1 MIKKL
6 RWKFIL
12 VAMVSMILILGI
24 IVGTITLVNY
34 NAITANA
41 DKILNVLANND
52 GTFDKKDPPDPN
64 SSSSDIRSSNKVASI
79 FEDTC
84 DSKLYLAQTQEDN
97 GDESQVV
104 DDSNDTP
111 QVPPSG
117 EGGGP
122 VNPGGDMGG
131 NKETPFSTRYFSV
144 IFSYDSSGTVSLTN
158 YEVDT
163 DNIAAITSD
172 EALTMAKEV
181 LSSNKTNGYAG
192 VYRYLAKSVVKSENQ
207 SYIVV
212 FVDCTNDLNSVK
224 TFAIN
229 ALWISACGIVAVF
242 GIVTLLSYLVFAP
255 VKKSYDKQKIF
266 VTNAAHELKTPLTII
281 SANNEL
287 IEAQYDSVD
296 ETQAIDKQVKKLTHM
311 INNLNLLSKL
321 DEKDGKLE
329 SFERIDLTSMTN
341 ELVESFESVLQ
352 VKNIKFEHN
361 VESNVFLQGNG
372 TMISQLLTLL
382 MDNASKYALTY
393 INFNI
398 RNDGKYVVVESI
410 NDANINE
417 ENPEML
423 LERFYRSDKA
433 RGGSIEGSG
442 IGLSIVK
449 EIVNLHKGT
458 IKIGAQNN
466 TYSCF
471 IRIKA

>member
-12 VAMVSMILILGI
+12 VAMISMILILGI

-34 NAITANA
+34 NGITANA

-52 GTFDKKDPPDPN
+52 GTFDKKNPPADP
-64 SSSSDIRSSNKVASI
+64 SDTSNTGQTDSSN
-79 FEDTC
+79 
-84 DSKLYLAQTQEDN
+84 SKEANNDESDAQTQEDK
-97 GDESQVV
+97 GEASPVA
-104 DDSNDTP
+104 DDSNGTP
-111 QVPPSG
+111 PAPPSG
-117 EGGGP
+117 EGGEGGP
-122 VNPGGDMGG
+122 GNPGDIGG

-144 IFSYDSSGTVSLTN
+144 IFSCDSNGIVSVTDYD
-158 YEVDT
+158 VDT

-181 LSSNKTNGYAG
+181 LSLNKTSGYDG
-192 VYRYLAKSVVKSENQ
+192 VYRYLAKSFFKSGAPA
-207 SYIVV
+207 YIVV
-212 FVDCTNDLNSVK
+212 FVDCTNDLNSVR

-229 ALWISACGIVAVF
+229 ALWISACGTVAVF
-242 GIVTLLSYLVFAP
+242 VIVTLLSYLVFAP

-287 IEAQYDSVD
+287 IEAQYDSMD

-329 SFERIDLTSMTN
+329 SFERINLTSMAN

-398 RNDGKYVVVESI
+398 RNDGKYVVIESI

-449 EIVNLHKGT
+449 EIVNLHKGA